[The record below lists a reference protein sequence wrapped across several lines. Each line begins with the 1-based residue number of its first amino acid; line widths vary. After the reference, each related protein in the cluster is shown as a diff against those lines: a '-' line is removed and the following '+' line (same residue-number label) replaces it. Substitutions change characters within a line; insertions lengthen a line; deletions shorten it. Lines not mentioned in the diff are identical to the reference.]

1 MRDQFNLSGDFRGA
15 LININS
21 SLDRARQCVDAA
33 ASEEFAD
40 IRAKLD
46 GLLDKLREELSAVGP
61 EHHEA
66 AEALAE
72 STAVVVETATSAR
85 SNPTSIQAGV
95 QRVLNRGKSL
105 LKASPAIASTV
116 NTILEIVEKVAATMG
131 K

>member
-21 SLDRARQCVDAA
+21 SLDRARQSVDAA
-33 ASEEFAD
+33 ASEAFAD

-46 GLLDKLREELSAVGP
+46 ELLDKLREELSAVVP

-72 STAVVVETATSAR
+72 SMAVVVETATSAR